1 MKDENSKEIMSVSQT
16 NMKKLPSLPTYGR
29 NLTPNHATLNNKM
42 TITLPSQKYM
52 KKIVKY
58 NEKIKKSLEKH
69 KFTGFNLQEIIHNR
83 NIQSNAL
90 KTTYANI
97 AEKYRM
103 KKNVFSNLIGV
114 SNEKTGSLTRML
126 FQNKEDLLKM
136 KDFY

>member
-1 MKDENSKEIMSVSQT
+1 MKDENSKETISVSQT
-16 NMKKLPSLPTYGR
+16 IMKKSPSQTTYGR
-29 NLTPNHATLNNKM
+29 NLTPNHATLNNK
-42 TITLPSQKYM
+42 ITLVLPSQKYM

-58 NEKIKKSLEKH
+58 NEKIKKSLDKH

-97 AEKYRM
+97 AEKYKMR
-103 KKNVFSNLIGV
+103 KNIFNNLIGA